1 MRKRPPLKADKIP
14 RGWYSREHLQR
25 VWDLAETQT
34 KKLIK
39 QEVDAGAAR
48 VKMFR
53 IKRPT
58 GIYRI
63 PFYNFDN

>member
-1 MRKRPPLKADKIP
+1 
-14 RGWYSREHLQR
+14 LQR